1 MGAHVFLLK
10 SDSLCFVPFIG
21 PLSPSVC
28 VFNISGQVFLS
39 IIVIEG
45 YKSMVSSDNGELV
58 FLVVCFIE
66 VEKSLYLVSKEGMR
80 LWPQAEWGF
89 GKSECQNDAQQIEGK
104 EEQNLASRA
113 KL

>member
-66 VEKSLYLVSKEGMR
+66 VEKKPVSCFQGGDETLATGGVG
-80 LWPQAEWGF
+80 LW
-89 GKSECQNDAQQIEGK
+89 KI
-104 EEQNLASRA
+104 
-113 KL
+113 